1 MRKLIVIEFV
11 TLDGVMQ
18 GLGSPEEDR
27 DGGFEHGGWAAPYG
41 DEVQQTATLEGMQT
55 TSTYLFGRRTYDKM
69 LDFWP
74 QQPDS
79 NPMAAHLNAT
89 PKYVTTRTLSSE
101 QLTWA
106 NSQVLG
112 GDLASAVGGMK
123 ADGQGTIGV
132 LGSGVLVQELIA
144 LELVDGYRLFLH
156 PLLLGTGKRLF
167 REMDHP
173 RRLRLTSAEPTSTGV
188 IMLSYDSV

>member
-1 MRKLIVIEFV
+1 V
-11 TLDGVMQ
+11 
-18 GLGSPEEDR
+18 
-27 DGGFEHGGWAAPYG
+27 A
-41 DEVQQTATLEGMQT
+41 
-55 TSTYLFGRRTYDKM
+55 
-69 LDFWP
+69 
-74 QQPDS
+74 
-79 NPMAAHLNAT
+79 
-89 PKYVTTRTLSSE
+89 TRTLSSE

-106 NSQVLG
+106 NSEVLR
-112 GDLASAVGGMK
+112 GDLAPAVGGMK